1 MKELTYEFTDLE
13 HEVSFQS
20 LAQLL
25 GGFLTQDSLT
35 INNAIAKGEIIRKL
49 FHEGLSICNWKLAV
63 YEKLKIRKLPPAPGS
78 EKKLTLIYVLS
89 TSNVLVSSAKKKIR
103 IQGSRNNLFWGNET
117 PMDFNLQ
124 PKQSFHLFEIS
135 FTTSWL
141 LEQLKD
147 ADPHYRQI
155 LEDYIKSNEQKT
167 LIEPLTIDEYK
178 TLHELQAA
186 MLADKVDDLFIR
198 ARAYAMLCN
207 FFGKLDKRQETPV
220 SQAAVQFDQII
231 EAEMM
236 ILEDIRKPPSIA
248 SIARK
253 VNMSVSSLLRR
264 FKLVY
269 GKSMH
274 EYYVDKKMELARK
287 MIIENRLAV
296 KDMARMLGYNQ
307 PSAFIEIFTKQHG
320 YSPGALKNVSNQFL
334 FF

>member
-1 MKELTYEFTDLE
+1 MKELTYEFTDLANE
-13 HEVSFQS
+13 ASFQS
-20 LAQLL
+20 LGQLL
-25 GGFLTQDSLT
+25 GGFLMQDSIT
-35 INNAIAKGEIIRKL
+35 VNNPIAKGEIVKKS
-49 FHEGLSICNWKLAV
+49 FHEGLTICNWQLTV
-63 YEKLKIRKLPPAPGS
+63 YEKLRIRKLPSLPEE

-89 TSNVLVSSAKKKIR
+89 SSNVLVKSAKKKVR
-103 IQGSRNNLFWGNET
+103 IQGSRNNLFWSNET
-117 PMDFNLQ
+117 AMDFSLE
-124 PKQSFHLFEIS
+124 PKQPFHLFEIS
-135 FTTSWL
+135 FTSSWL

-147 ADPHYRQI
+147 ADPHYKQI
-155 LEDYIKSNEQKT
+155 LEGYIKSNELKT

-186 MLADKVDDLFIR
+186 MMADKVDDLFIR

-207 FFGKLDKRQETPV
+207 FFGKLDKREATPL
-220 SQAAVQFDQII
+220 SQAAVQFEQII

-269 GKSMH
+269 GKSIH

-287 MIIENRLAV
+287 MILENRLAV